1 MGIDD
6 YLRQERKLAET
17 LGLQSSA
24 VEQALKLTRPL
35 GAELGILREKALLGQ
50 AIAAPRSVADE
61 IARSQKI
68 LLGDTISK
76 FQGDHLG
83 VGARVGAITDFLRGQ
98 DAFSTKTLI
107 GNIGAASA
115 AGALVKQ
122 QRQLDRAG
130 ERFADLIGTSSLAK
144 SAAGGTLPNVIQ
156 QALRAQTAARASL
169 WASNINAHSS
179 KAMAASLNV
188 SRGINGQLN
197 KLTRAAAGIVRAG
210 EFSPMVSSPRALN
223 SHSDVT
229 ALKLSAFGGSL
240 DLFGPRAP
248 AEQAAFNALFGRWHM
263 RSDLP
268 ADFFRDPAVRARTYR
283 DAEVDAGLVD
293 ASSTEVVE
301 LLVESGAVAGER
313 AGGRTRAVIEIGPLR
328 MTVTAGRARHDA
340 YRAIDGFEVAL
351 RAFIAA
357 KLATACEAD
366 GQDPTKWF
374 TTMVPGNIVGDAM
387 RVRRDAYKAGEPKQP
402 LINFTNLGELI
413 TIITSNR
420 NWTTVFEPVF
430 ADRDGFKV
438 DLQRLTAHRRPA
450 MHARPI
456 DGPRLAEILLMIRR
470 LIALMEENGNWDA
483 GWDDDI

>member
-6 YLRQERKLAET
+6 YLRQERKLAEA
-17 LGLQSSA
+17 LGLRASA

-61 IARSQKI
+61 IARGQNI
-68 LLGDTISK
+68 LLGDTIGK
-76 FQGDHLG
+76 LKRDHLG
-83 VGARVGAITDFLRGQ
+83 VGAITDFLRGQ
-98 DAFSTKTLI
+98 DAFSTKALI

-130 ERFADLIGTSSLAK
+130 ERFADLVGTSGLAR
-144 SAAGGTLPNVIQ
+144 SAAGATLPNMIQ
-156 QALRAQTAARASL
+156 EALRAQTAARASF
-169 WASNINAHSS
+169 WASNIDAHSS
-179 KAMAASLNV
+179 KAMAAALNV
-188 SRGINGQLN
+188 SRGIDGQLN
-197 KLTRAAAGIVRAG
+197 RLTRAAAGIVRAG
-210 EFSPMVSSPRALN
+210 ELAPTVSGMRALDRN
-223 SHSDVT
+223 SDAT

-240 DLFGPRAP
+240 DLFGPRAR
-248 AEQAAFNALFGRWHM
+248 AGQAAFDALFGRWHM
-263 RSDLP
+263 RNDLP
-268 ADFFRDPAVRARTYR
+268 AGFFHDPAVRTRTYR
-283 DAEVDAGLVD
+283 DAEMDAGLVD
-293 ASSTEVVE
+293 ASSAEVVE

-313 AGGRTRAVIEIGPLR
+313 AGGRTRAVVEIGPLR
-328 MTVTAGRARHDA
+328 MTVTAGRARHDS

-351 RAFIAA
+351 RAFVAT
-357 KLATACEAD
+357 KLAAACEAD

-374 TTMVPGNIVGDAM
+374 TTRVPGNIVGDAM

-413 TIITSNR
+413 TIITTNR
-420 NWTTVFEPVF
+420 NWTAVFEPVF

-438 DLQRLTAHRRPA
+438 DLQRLTVHRRPA

-470 LIALMEENGNWDA
+470 LIASMEADGNWDA

>member
-6 YLRQERKLAET
+6 YLRHERKLAEA
-17 LGLQSSA
+17 LGLRSSL
-24 VEQALKLTRPL
+24 VDQALKLTRPFS
-35 GAELGILREKALLGQ
+35 AELGILREKALLGR

-61 IARSQKI
+61 IARSQRT
-68 LLGDTISK
+68 LADDTIGK
-76 FQGDHLG
+76 FQRDHLG
-83 VGARVGAITDFLRGQ
+83 VGAITDFLRRE
-98 DAFSTKTLI
+98 DAFSTKMLM
-107 GNIGAASA
+107 GNIGAGGA
-115 AGALVKQ
+115 AGALVRQ
-122 QRQLDRAG
+122 QRQLDRAN
-130 ERFADLIGTSSLAK
+130 ERFADLAGTSNLGRN
-144 SAAGGTLPNVIQ
+144 AAGATLPNVIQ
-156 QALRAQTAARASL
+156 GALRAQTAARASL
-169 WASNINAHSS
+169 WASNIDAHSS
-179 KAMAASLNV
+179 KAMAAALNV
-188 SRGINGQLN
+188 SHGIDGQLN
-197 KLTRAAAGIVRAG
+197 RLTRAAAGIVRAG
-210 EFSPMVSSPRALN
+210 EFTPTASGLRALDR
-223 SHSDVT
+223 HSDAT

-248 AEQAAFNALFGRWHM
+248 AGQAAFDALFGRWHM

-268 ADFFRDPAVRARTYR
+268 ASFFRDPAVRARTYR
-283 DAEVDAGLVD
+283 DAEMDAGLVD
-293 ASSTEVVE
+293 ASSAEVVE

-313 AGGRTRAVIEIGPLR
+313 VGGRTRAVVEIGPIK

-351 RAFIAA
+351 RTFIAA

-374 TTMVPGNIVGDAM
+374 TTRVPGNIVGDAM

-413 TIITSNR
+413 TIITTNR
-420 NWTTVFEPVF
+420 NWTAVFEPVF

-470 LIALMEENGNWDA
+470 LIALMEADGNWDA
-483 GWDDDI
+483 GWDEDI